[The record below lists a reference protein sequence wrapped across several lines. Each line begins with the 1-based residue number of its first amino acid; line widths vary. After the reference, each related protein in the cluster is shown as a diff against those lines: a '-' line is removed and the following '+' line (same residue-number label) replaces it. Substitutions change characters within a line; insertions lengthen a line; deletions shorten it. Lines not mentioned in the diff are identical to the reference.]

1 MDLTAEG
8 DFRHDCSLLL
18 CKLDVI
24 HDTHMKGGATVH
36 GMIWGF
42 SPDML
47 EMLLLPSVASG
58 RWEFMLEKGP
68 QLA

>member
-1 MDLTAEG
+1 MTAHCFFVSLT
-8 DFRHDCSLLL
+8 LY
-18 CKLDVI
+18 
-24 HDTHMKGGATVH
+24 THMKGGATVH
-36 GMIWGF
+36 GMILGF

-58 RWEFMLEKGP
+58 RWEFMLEQGP